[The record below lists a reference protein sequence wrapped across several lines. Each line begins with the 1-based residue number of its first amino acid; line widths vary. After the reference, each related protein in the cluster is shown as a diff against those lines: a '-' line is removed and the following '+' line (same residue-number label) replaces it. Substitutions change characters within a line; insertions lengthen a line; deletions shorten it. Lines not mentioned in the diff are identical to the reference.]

1 MKKSQFSSAIL
12 IALFVLTGIINI
24 CPKITAPPPAPIPDR
39 FIADIFPN
47 NNNTI
52 IHLLNVSA
60 NITLNALD
68 LFNKIE
74 ITFNGIYTLFNPEN
88 LTNVTIILP
97 FSLCLYIENAT
108 YGVSVNDTQIP
119 FEVVR
124 TSEENLTKIGV
135 NIDFLPEF
143 GYFLHCPITL
153 ITTNLTLM
161 DNNTYVVKYQ
171 FEGSIPEPLRYQIFY
186 MIYSSETAK
195 FWKGNATE
203 RVEYNVFGGNPQFD
217 TIGTYNGSRQ
227 VLDIAGGKKHIYE
240 WSNAQEGLTLIGIRF
255 DEREYDLYGQTLLI
269 IVLNILGYGTITSVI
284 VILIIRR
291 KKKRS

>member
-1 MKKSQFSSAIL
+1 MKKSQLSSVIL
-12 IALFVLTGIINI
+12 ITLLVLTSNIGI
-24 CPKITAPPPAPIPDR
+24 CPKITAPPPAPYPDR

-52 IHLLNVSA
+52 IHLLNVSV
-60 NITLNALD
+60 NITLNASD
-68 LFNKIE
+68 LFNKIG

-88 LTNVTIILP
+88 LTKLTIILP
-97 FSLCLYIENAT
+97 FSLCIDVEIAT
-108 YGVSVNDTQIP
+108 FGVFVNDTQVP

-124 TSEENLTKIGV
+124 TSEENLTDTGV
-135 NIDFLPEF
+135 NIDFIPEF
-143 GYFLHCPITL
+143 GFFLHCPITL

-161 DNNTYVVKYQ
+161 ENNTYVVKYQ

-203 RVEYNVFGGNPQFD
+203 RVEYKVFGGNPQF
-217 TIGTYNGSRQ
+217 GTSGLYNGSRQ
-227 VLDIAGGKKHIYE
+227 VFDIAGGKKFICE
-240 WSNAQEGLTLIGIRF
+240 WNNAQEGLTLIGVRF
-255 DEREYDLYGQTLLI
+255 DERKYELYSPTIII
-269 IVLNILGYGTITSVI
+269 IVLNILAYVAIASVI
-284 VILIIRR
+284 ILWIKRR